1 MDTFVRFLY
10 EFVNQ
15 LVSGILMIFKGLIDG
30 IKQMFNIKQYSE
42 VIRNYYADF
51 SGPEWVLA
59 ILSIAFVMIFL
70 GLLVFLVLFLV
81 RKYTRLRKP
90 VIDQEALLDEVATLN
105 KKVATLS
112 REKDEILAMKV
123 SQLGL
128 KPFESATAKYTSYTF
143 NVVSGVNVT
152 NDVQMI
158 KAINDKIPVILQ
170 AQNDANTIV
179 VNKDNNFNNGTGNG
193 NIQLF
198 NNLYGNGCLL
208 DLSNMSSDVKVE
220 VKASNVIIDNV
231 TLRGA
236 TFGANAALSELREK
250 GKILRIENQ
259 NNVIVQNTIIENAM
273 ICVQVNSAQVTFAG
287 SIIRNTF
294 SGGLVIRSNKQQQG
308 SHVIARDTIFA
319 RSLLCS
325 VIIDPYD
332 KKELSELQPSTFE
345 MQNNV
350 YIYNWITLDEFQLDA
365 MINFIPD
372 ELGFSQYV
380 EQFVNEAKKLISA
393 QDEYK
398 YVYNNKE
405 YFLLGVLSLEAKT
418 PVGTFKS
425 YGNVDRSNLNTKCNY
440 IDANYKGKVNA
451 IGDLIPVEFNI
462 NLLSLK
468 GNVTPGPAPFI
479 RPQDTYENINIAQ
492 PRII

>member
-1 MDTFVRFLY
+1 MKIKSARDT
-10 EFVNQ
+10 NGA
-15 LVSGILMIFKGLIDG
+15 LVINPDQTIDG
-30 IKQMFNIKQYSE
+30 VNLVWSSSNEQ
-42 VIRNYYADF
+42 
-51 SGPEWVLA
+51 
-59 ILSIAFVMIFL
+59 IATVNAN
-70 GLLVFLVLFLV
+70 GLVTFIGNVGQV
-81 RKYTRLRKP
+81 T
-90 VIDQEALLDEVATLN
+90 ITVA
-105 KKVATLS
+105 
-112 REKDEILAMKV
+112 
-123 SQLGL
+123 QQ

-405 YFLLGVLSLEAKT
+405 YFLLGVLALEAKT